1 VLREVVTTRSFHNL
15 KKFINMG
22 TFHWVQG
29 QSCPIRLTGNLG
41 HHQPVLPPRCPSFLG
56 TVFCLDWMPFISSS
70 RTPCRWLCLGLYP
83 PYMAVLMLCFAE
95 ISIFGVDRVSNP
107 KPSRTILGAVSVLLV
122 SKAGGRI
129 PSQDPQGGQSQKTW

>member
-1 VLREVVTTRSFHNL
+1 MLREVVTTRSFHNL

-56 TVFCLDWMPFISSS
+56 TVFCLDWMLHDAALKISSS
-70 RTPCRWLCLGLYP
+70 RTPCRWGCLGFYP
-83 PYMAVLMLCFAE
+83 PYMAVLMLWFAE
-95 ISIFGVDRVSNP
+95 IGIFGVDWVSNP

-122 SKAGGRI
+122 N
-129 PSQDPQGGQSQKTW
+129 P